1 MQSQQKAESD
11 LLRVYGRLV
20 SLTLI
25 LIILAVIGFKY
36 FATMPQLAARNVEL
50 EHTRFLNV
58 LAMVRSQW
66 LSLGKPQQMR
76 LDWEVFNEQNTHNEQ
91 QTLVIMSAQGWPQPT
106 ELSDQGCQALWW
118 QLMGQEAADNSLIGS
133 YFLKDNSCR
142 YRSQNGD
149 SIGYQLNSGRVI
161 FLTNS

>member
-1 MQSQQKAESD
+1 MQSQQKAESN

-20 SLTLI
+20 SLTLV
-25 LIILAVIGFKY
+25 LIILAVIGVKY
-36 FATMPQLAARNVEL
+36 FTAMPQLAARSVEV
-50 EHTRFLNV
+50 EHSRFLNV

-149 SIGYQLNSGRVI
+149 RIGYQLNSGRVI

>member
-25 LIILAVIGFKY
+25 LVILAVIGVKY
-36 FATMPQLAARNVEL
+36 FASMPQLAARSVEL

-76 LDWEVFNEQNTHNEQ
+76 LDWEVFNEQSTNSEQ
-91 QTLVIMSAQGWPQPT
+91 TFVVMGVQGWPQP
-106 ELSDQGCQALWW
+106 SQFDDQGCQALWQ
-118 QLMGQEAADNSLIGS
+118 QLMGQEQGDESLIGS
-133 YFLKDNSCR
+133 YFAKDNSCR
-142 YRSQNGD
+142 YRAQNGD

-161 FLTNS
+161 FLTFP

>member
-36 FATMPQLAARNVEL
+36 FATMPQLAARSVEL

-76 LDWEVFNEQNTHNEQ
+76 LDWEVFNEQSVNND
-91 QTLVIMSAQGWPQPT
+91 QTSVLMSAQGWPQPSH
-106 ELSDQGCQALWW
+106 LDDQSCQLLWQ
-118 QLMGQEAADNSLIGS
+118 QLMGQEVGDESLTGS
-133 YFLKDNSCR
+133 YFAKDNSCR
-142 YRSQNGD
+142 YRSKNGD

-161 FLTNS
+161 FLTSS

>member
-25 LIILAVIGFKY
+25 LVILAVIGVKY
-36 FATMPQLAARNVEL
+36 FATMPQLAARSVEL

-76 LDWEVFNEQNTHNEQ
+76 LDWEVFNEQSANSEQ
-91 QTLVIMSAQGWPQPT
+91 TFVVMGVQGWPQP
-106 ELSDQGCQALWW
+106 SQFDNQGCQALWQ
-118 QLMGQEAADNSLIGS
+118 QLMGQEPGSESLTGS
-133 YFLKDNSCR
+133 YFVKDNSCR
-142 YRSQNGD
+142 FRSQNGD

-161 FLTNS
+161 FLTSS

>member
-25 LIILAVIGFKY
+25 LVILAVIGVNY
-36 FATMPQLAARNVEL
+36 FSTVPQLAVRNLEL

-76 LDWEVFNEQNTHNEQ
+76 LNWEVFNEQSTNSEQ
-91 QTLVIMSAQGWPQPT
+91 TFVAMGVQGWPQP
-106 ELSDQGCQALWW
+106 SQFDDQGCQALWQ
-118 QLMGQEAADNSLIGS
+118 QLMGQDLAENTLMGA
-133 YFLKDNSCR
+133 YFSKDNSCR

-161 FLTNS
+161 FLTSP

>member
-36 FATMPQLAARNVEL
+36 FATMPQLAARSVEL

-76 LDWEVFNEQNTHNEQ
+76 LDWEVFNEQSANND
-91 QTLVIMSAQGWPQPT
+91 QTSVLMSVQGWPQPSH
-106 ELSDQGCQALWW
+106 LDDQSCQLLWQ
-118 QLMGQEAADNSLIGS
+118 QLMGQEAGDESFIGS
-133 YFLKDNSCR
+133 YFAKDNSCR
-142 YRSQNGD
+142 YRSKNGD

-161 FLTNS
+161 FLTSS

>member
-36 FATMPQLAARNVEL
+36 FATMPQLAARSVEL

-76 LDWEVFNEQNTHNEQ
+76 LDWEVFNEQSANND
-91 QTLVIMSAQGWPQPT
+91 QTSVLMSVQGWPQPSH
-106 ELSDQGCQALWW
+106 LDDQSCQLLWQ
-118 QLMGQEAADNSLIGS
+118 QLMGQEAGDESLTGS
-133 YFLKDNSCR
+133 YFTKDNSCR
-142 YRSQNGD
+142 YRSKNGD

-161 FLTNS
+161 FLTSS

>member
-25 LIILAVIGFKY
+25 LIILAVIGVKY
-36 FATMPQLAARNVEL
+36 FATMPQLAARSVEL

-76 LDWEVFNEQNTHNEQ
+76 LDWEVFNEQSANNEH
-91 QTLVIMSAQGWPQPT
+91 TSVLMSVQGWPQPSH
-106 ELSDQGCQALWW
+106 LDDQSCQLLWQ
-118 QLMGQEAADNSLIGS
+118 QLMGQEAGDESLVGS
-133 YFLKDNSCR
+133 YFAKDNSCR
-142 YRSQNGD
+142 YRSKNGD

-161 FLTNS
+161 FLTSS

>member
-25 LIILAVIGFKY
+25 LIILAVIGVKY
-36 FATMPQLAARNVEL
+36 FATMPQLAARSVEL

-76 LDWEVFNEQNTHNEQ
+76 LDWEVFNEQNANNEH
-91 QTLVIMSAQGWPQPT
+91 TSVLMSVQGWPQPSH
-106 ELSDQGCQALWW
+106 LDDQSCQLLWQ
-118 QLMGQEAADNSLIGS
+118 QLMGQEAGDESLIGS
-133 YFLKDNSCR
+133 YFAKDNSCR
-142 YRSQNGD
+142 YRSKNGD

-161 FLTNS
+161 FLTSS

>member
-11 LLRVYGRLV
+11 LLRVYGRLI
-20 SLTLI
+20 SLCLI
-25 LIILAVIGFKY
+25 LIIFAVIGVKH
-36 FATMPQLAARNVEL
+36 FATMPQLAARSVEL
-50 EHTRFLNV
+50 EHARFLNV

-76 LDWEVFNEQNTHNEQ
+76 LDWEVFNDQSAKNN
-91 QTLVIMSAQGWPQPT
+91 QTLVIMSTQGWPQPN
-106 ELSDQGCQALWW
+106 EFNDQGCQALWL
-118 QLMGQEAADNSLIGS
+118 QLMGQEVTDKTLIGS
-133 YFLKDNSCR
+133 YFSRDNSCR

-161 FLTNS
+161 FLTNT

>member
-66 LSLGKPQQMR
+66 LSLGKPQEMR
-76 LDWEVFNEQNTHNEQ
+76 LDWEVFSEQSANNEQTSVLMN
-91 QTLVIMSAQGWPQPT
+91 AQGWPQPSH
-106 ELSDQGCQALWW
+106 LDDQSCQVLWHH
-118 QLMGQEAADNSLIGS
+118 LMGQGAGDESLIGS
-133 YFLKDNSCR
+133 YFAKDNSCR
-142 YRSQNGD
+142 YRSKNGD
-149 SIGYQLNSGRVI
+149 SIGYQLYSGRVI
-161 FLTNS
+161 FLTSS

>member
-20 SLTLI
+20 SLTLL

-36 FATMPQLAARNVEL
+36 FATMPQLAARSVEL

-66 LSLGKPQQMR
+66 LSLGKPQQMG
-76 LDWEVFNEQNTHNEQ
+76 LDWEVFNEQSVNND
-91 QTLVIMSAQGWPQPT
+91 QTSVLMSVQGWPQPSH
-106 ELSDQGCQALWW
+106 LDDQSCQLLWQ
-118 QLMGQEAADNSLIGS
+118 QLMGQEAGDESLIGS
-133 YFLKDNSCR
+133 YFAKDNSCR
-142 YRSQNGD
+142 YRSKNGD

-161 FLTNS
+161 FLTSS

>member
-66 LSLGKPQQMR
+66 LSLGKPPQMR
-76 LDWEVFNEQNTHNEQ
+76 LDWEVFSEQSTNNEHTSVLMN
-91 QTLVIMSAQGWPQPT
+91 AQGWPQPSQ
-106 ELSDQGCQALWW
+106 LDDQACQRLWQ
-118 QLMGQEAADNSLIGS
+118 QLMGQELGDESLIGS
-133 YFLKDNSCR
+133 YFAKDNSCR
-142 YRSQNGD
+142 YRAQNGD

-161 FLTNS
+161 FLTFP

>member
-25 LIILAVIGFKY
+25 LIILAVIGVKY
-36 FATMPQLAARNVEL
+36 FATMPQLAARSVEL

-76 LDWEVFNEQNTHNEQ
+76 RDWEVFNEQRANNEH
-91 QTLVIMSAQGWPQPT
+91 TSVLMSVQGWPQPSH
-106 ELSDQGCQALWW
+106 LDDQSCQLLWQ
-118 QLMGQEAADNSLIGS
+118 QLMGQEAGDESLIGS
-133 YFLKDNSCR
+133 YFAKDNSCR
-142 YRSQNGD
+142 YRSKNGD
-149 SIGYQLNSGRVI
+149 SIGYQLHSGRVI
-161 FLTNS
+161 FLTSS